1 MKICIYGASSSR
13 LEQVYYSETEKL
25 GALLAKQGHSLVFG
39 GGREGL
45 MGAMAR
51 GVHSEGGEIIG
62 IAPKFFDEPGILYEH
77 CTKLV
82 YTETMRER
90 KQKMEDMS
98 DACIVLPGGIG
109 TYEEFFET
117 LTLKQLG
124 RSERAIV
131 IFNING
137 YYDDMLKLLEHTAK
151 EGFMS
156 ENCLELFTLAA
167 TPEEAI
173 EQIESYVPRRG
184 NLQRLEDYN
193 K

>member
-1 MKICIYGASSSR
+1 MKICIYAASSSR

-82 YTETMRER
+82 FTETMRER

-156 ENCLELFTLAA
+156 ASCLELFTLAA